1 MHETDNKSG
10 QSGRKKTNQAYDCV
24 ILAGVVLLS
33 NAQALVA
40 YWGFVQYGRC
50 LRCLSGVETPKTEVC
65 FIYLCAS

>member
-1 MHETDNKSG
+1 MN
-10 QSGRKKTNQAYDCV
+10 RMTN
-24 ILAGVVLLS
+24 LACLVVKNLPAIRLRNFGGSRSLS

-65 FIYLCAS
+65 LTYLCAS